1 MSATASS
8 SLHSSG
14 RRNYGLDVLRTW
26 AVLMVLLAHGSA
38 FFFAHLPQHRR
49 LLDVLGWLGFIG
61 VELFFALSGF
71 LIGGILLRTGAELKH
86 LSGMYGFWRKRWYRT
101 LPNYYVY
108 LLLHIVFLYA
118 LADFG
123 SAVAEQ
129 WRYFFFVQGF
139 AWMHP
144 GFFAEAWSLA
154 IEEWFYL
161 LTPVALALLLRLGAS
176 VRVAFLVVSAVFI
189 LAPVTL
195 RWLISTWYPD
205 IGLDVHRKTVIL
217 RLDGIMYGVLAAMLL
232 HYLPTAFRKFRFAL
246 LALALLIFYGMF
258 DQQFSGHIDI
268 TRSRLFNTGFLA
280 GAPLAGAAL
289 IPFFFYLRE
298 FFQPAVRFH
307 YLTARLSYSL
317 YLCNL
322 LVLGYMVRHIN
333 PTAPLDGRGALMMLS
348 FFILVCYGVAH
359 LSYQWI
365 EKPGL
370 ALRDRLPRKR
380 AAQRAHAVD
389 NPVQAA
395 SNG

>member
-1 MSATASS
+1 MTRAVAPAPHH
-8 SLHSSG
+8 SLAG
-14 RRNYGLDVLRTW
+14 RNYGLDVLRSW

-38 FFFAHLPQHRR
+38 FFLAHLPQHRR
-49 LLDVLGWLGFIG
+49 LMDVLGWLGFIG

-71 LIGGILLRTGAELKH
+71 LIGGILLRTGSQLKQ
-86 LSGMYGFWRKRWYRT
+86 LSGIYGFWRKRWYRT

-108 LLLHIVFLYA
+108 LLLHFVFLYA
-118 LADFG
+118 LADLSG
-123 SAVAEQ
+123 ALAEQ

-161 LTPVALALLLRLGAS
+161 LTPLALALLLRLGAS
-176 VRVAFLVVSAVFI
+176 VRTAFLVVSAVFI
-189 LAPVTL
+189 LAPLTL
-195 RWLISTWYPD
+195 RWLLSTWYPD
-205 IGLDVHRKTVIL
+205 INLDVYRKTVIL
-217 RLDGIMYGVLAAMLL
+217 RLDGIMYGVLAAMLF
-232 HYLPTAFRKFRFAL
+232 HYRPLVFKKIRFAC

-298 FFQPAVRFH
+298 FFKPAVKFH

-322 LVLGYMVRHIN
+322 LVLGYIVRHVN
-333 PTAPLDGRGALMMLS
+333 PAAALDGKGGLILMA
-348 FFILVCYGVAH
+348 FFILVCYGVAQ

-380 AAQRAHAVD
+380 GQPAQAVESPLPTAP
-389 NPVQAA
+389 N
-395 SNG
+395 S